1 MSATVN
7 SENHYLCGSLLDFI
21 MDKAKKIR
29 YVFSV
34 FMVIL
39 MVGLAEWAGEKEI
52 IFPEM
57 AALTI
62 GMWVIDKRVWKVR
75 RWQMIWMMTAGAVA
89 GVCIVRYSPL
99 PLLCNLCMAFTFA
112 ACCLMFSRTT
122 LIPLISA
129 CMLPVLLHTETWI
142 YPTAVFFLTVILVSG
157 QRLMEK
163 AGLRKETNYAVPE
176 REWKKE
182 SCRWG
187 ALLFFVSLVAAFS
200 LFCGYAYFIIPPLIV
215 TFTEIVNSKAGF
227 RNRPMQVFLFLVT
240 GASLGTAFQIV
251 GHSYL
256 HLPET
261 IVALSVICCLFAIFE
276 WTGKYFAPAGAL
288 ALIPLII
295 PQEGIRWLPLQAAIG
310 AALFIT
316 IGMLVFQ
323 QCYKWSE
330 AQLVFCFTPTLL
342 RRYLNRRRKE

>member
-29 YVFSV
+29 YVFSA

-142 YPTAVFFLTVILVSG
+142 YPTAVFFLGEVYRHLVC
-157 QRLMEK
+157 
-163 AGLRKETNYAVPE
+163 V
-176 REWKKE
+176 
-182 SCRWG
+182 
-187 ALLFFVSLVAAFS
+187 
-200 LFCGYAYFIIPPLIV
+200 
-215 TFTEIVNSKAGF
+215 
-227 RNRPMQVFLFLVT
+227 
-240 GASLGTAFQIV
+240 
-251 GHSYL
+251 
-256 HLPET
+256 
-261 IVALSVICCLFAIFE
+261 
-276 WTGKYFAPAGAL
+276 
-288 ALIPLII
+288 
-295 PQEGIRWLPLQAAIG
+295 
-310 AALFIT
+310 
-316 IGMLVFQ
+316 
-323 QCYKWSE
+323 
-330 AQLVFCFTPTLL
+330 
-342 RRYLNRRRKE
+342 